1 MTEQEQWCTGHTF
14 TTTGEVYIR
23 MILPRHAA
31 VLFSS
36 RNEAK
41 RVDEWEINKR
51 SVTANSSLHKKS
63 VLFLVATI
71 LRSSK
76 K

>member
-1 MTEQEQWCTGHTF
+1 
-14 TTTGEVYIR
+14 
-23 MILPRHAA
+23 MILPRHDHAA
-31 VLFSS
+31 GLVSP
-36 RNEAK
+36 RNASPQEKGAFDTYEAK
-41 RVDEWEINKR
+41 GADEWEINKR
-51 SVTANSSLHKKS
+51 SVTANFPLHQKN

>member
-1 MTEQEQWCTGHTF
+1 MNDSPTSRSGFGFVTQC
-14 TTTGEVYIR
+14 VS
-23 MILPRHAA
+23 PRERS
-31 VLFSS
+31 V
-36 RNEAK
+36 RYEAK
-41 RVDEWEINKR
+41 GADEWEINKR
-51 SVTANSSLHKKS
+51 SGTANFPLHQKN

>member
-1 MTEQEQWCTGHTF
+1 MNDSPTSRSG
-14 TTTGEVYIR
+14 
-23 MILPRHAA
+23 L
-31 VLFSS
+31 VLS